1 MKELMQAGMMDMRD
15 VAAGAPDAPYGLVSR
30 AMIRLRAPKAGK
42 RLLGSHVAAHIRSGE
57 AEELHPSVCYCAAQ
71 LVLP

>member
-1 MKELMQAGMMDMRD
+1 MRAGVMDLRD
-15 VAAGAPDAPYGLVSR
+15 VASGSPDAPYGLVRR
-30 AMIRLRAPKAGK
+30 AMVGLGAPKAGK